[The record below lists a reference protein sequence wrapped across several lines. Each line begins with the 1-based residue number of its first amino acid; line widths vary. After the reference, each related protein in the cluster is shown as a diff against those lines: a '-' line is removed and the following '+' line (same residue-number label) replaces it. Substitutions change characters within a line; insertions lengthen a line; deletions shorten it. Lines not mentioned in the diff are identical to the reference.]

1 MSNWAEEDDD
11 TDFFSETSFQ
21 AYKKRHDQDM
31 IKILQCISSTKSLTT
46 CSEQLSLST
55 DSTHSSTDSTQS
67 STDSTQSS
75 TDSTQSS
82 TDSTQ
87 PNERFTKVTKKKQW
101 KQHYPFKQIT

>member
-31 IKILQCISSTKSLTT
+31 IKILQFISTTKSLTT
-46 CSEQLSLST
+46 CSEQLSLY
-55 DSTHSSTDSTQS
+55 TDSTQS
-67 STDSTQSS
+67 STDSR
-75 TDSTQSS
+75 QSS

-101 KQHYPFKQIT
+101 KHHTPLNK